1 MADKT
6 AAGRHAEK
14 PTEFRGRAWRDV
26 GKRTAGEVKKDR
38 LSMVAAGVAFYA
50 FLALFPAIAAIVS
63 IYGMVANPADIQQ
76 AVQGMRG
83 MLPTEVVDIV
93 SRQMSSIASAS
104 GAALGLSAI
113 ISLLLAIWSTT
124 KGTKALMEALNIAY
138 EEEESRGFLRLNA
151 VALLL
156 TVGAIVGLILAAVLV
171 VAFPALVGALGLP
184 DTIATVI
191 SWARW
196 PVLALAL
203 MAGLALFYRYGPSR
217 AAPRFRWVSWGA
229 VAATVLWLIASGLFS
244 FYVANFGSYNE
255 TYGSLAAIVILLM
268 WFYISAFVI
277 LIGAEMNA
285 EMEHQTE
292 RDTTTG
298 EAVPM
303 GARRAAMADTAAGE
317 REPAGE
323 APRRRPSPAEEH
335 PARAARTTGKG
346 ARRPEIDAL
355 AADADRAR
363 AAFRD
368 TVGSLGARLS
378 PRGAADTVIGAVRE
392 GRASPA
398 ATRPGRGTYDYLRQE
413 RPLLV
418 GALGM
423 AVGAALAR
431 TGVKGRRPEG
441 PGERPLR

>member
-1 MADKT
+1 MADQA

-14 PTEFRGRAWRDV
+14 PSEFRGRAWRDV

-38 LSMVAAGVAFYA
+38 LSLVAAGVAFYA

-138 EEEESRGFLRLNA
+138 NEREERGFVRLNA

-156 TVGAIVGLILAAVLV
+156 TLGAIVGLILAAVLV

-184 DTIATVI
+184 DTLATVI

-203 MAGLALFYRYGPSR
+203 MVGLALFYRYGPSR

-244 FYVANFGSYNE
+244 FYVSNFGSYNE
-255 TYGSLAAIVILLM
+255 TYGSIAAIVILLM

-277 LIGAEMNA
+277 LLGAEMNA

-298 EAVPM
+298 EPVPM
-303 GARRAAMADTAAGE
+303 GARQAAMADTAAGE
-317 REPAGE
+317 
-323 APRRRPSPAEEH
+323 APHRRPPPAEEH
-335 PARAARTTGKG
+335 PARAAHEGGKG
-346 ARRPEIDAL
+346 ARRPGVDVL
-355 AADADRAR
+355 AADTERAR

-368 TVGSLGARLS
+368 TLVSLGARLT
-378 PRGAADTVIGAVRE
+378 PRSAADTVIGALRE

-398 ATRPGRGTYDYLRQE
+398 TTRPGRGTFDYLRKE

-423 AVGAALAR
+423 AMGAALAH
-431 TGVKGRRPEG
+431 TGAKGRRPEA
-441 PGERPLR
+441 PGEHPSH